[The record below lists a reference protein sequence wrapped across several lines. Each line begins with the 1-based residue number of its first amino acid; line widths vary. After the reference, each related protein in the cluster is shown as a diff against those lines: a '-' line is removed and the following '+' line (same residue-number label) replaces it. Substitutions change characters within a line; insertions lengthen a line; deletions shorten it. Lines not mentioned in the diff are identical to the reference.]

1 MDGTLSGSVPS
12 SVDIG
17 RAFVRQ
23 YYTMLSE
30 RPEEA
35 FRYYGKESV
44 LSHDG
49 GTALGPE
56 DIQKTIDEI
65 AFHDSKFRIYSIQG
79 SSTLADGI
87 VLQVIGEIS
96 LHNKPR
102 RKFAQTFVLGQ
113 QQAKKFYVQNDIFM
127 YHDKAF
133 DNDGESQ
140 GTVTDQIQSTKLN
153 GHLSQ
158 NESSP
163 KKNLVASAPLKSFDD
178 SASYVKIPQK
188 EHIEVVEEEK
198 PKPEKPKVEQPAEPS
213 KPPAS
218 QVPSAP
224 KTWATLVGGAA
235 PKPDPAPVAPPKSQ
249 VSAIN
254 PAKETAR
261 QQPSQ
266 RDSSQQQDAGN
277 RKIFVSNII
286 RHTDP
291 SDFEAPA
298 EELKK
303 FFSTIGEVESVHVPI
318 KILDLPRNK
327 AAYAFLTMKT
337 SRDVKKVIDAAV
349 GDERGYKTLKVSV
362 PSFGFDDFVN
372 VSEQKEQYQPQ
383 RNGGFQK
390 RGGFQNNNRGYGNRG
405 GVAGFRGGR
414 GGRGGQQSHN

>member
-96 LHNKPR
+96 LHNAPR

-133 DNDGESQ
+133 ENDGESQ
-140 GTVTDQIQSTKLN
+140 GAVTEQIQSTKLN

-158 NESSP
+158 QNEPSP
-163 KKNLVASAPLKSFDD
+163 KKDLLANAPLKSFDD
-178 SASYVKIPQK
+178 TASYVKIPQK
-188 EHIEVVEEEK
+188 ERIEVVEEEK
-198 PKPEKPKVEQPAEPS
+198 PKPEKPKVEQPAEAP
-213 KPPAS
+213 KPPAP

-224 KTWATLVGGAA
+224 KTWAT
-235 PKPDPAPVAPPKSQ
+235 
-249 VSAIN
+249 N
-254 PAKETAR
+254 PR

-286 RHTDP
+286 RHTNP
-291 SDFEAPA
+291 SDTRAPA

-303 FFSTIGEVESVHVPI
+303 FFSTIGEVDSVHIPS
-318 KILDLPRNK
+318 KILDKSENQ

-337 SRDVKKVIDAAV
+337 SRDAKKVIDAAV
-349 GDERGYKTLKVSV
+349 EDEGGYKTLKISV
-362 PSFGFDDFVN
+362 PSFGFDDVVNEDFVVDLN
-372 VSEQKEQYQPQ
+372 AEEDAEVNRATIEIAQAWKEHLFLNQ
-383 RNGGFQK
+383 RCIV
-390 RGGFQNNNRGYGNRG
+390 
-405 GVAGFRGGR
+405 GVKL
-414 GGRGGQQSHN
+414 